1 MRRALLLAD
10 AALRLGPRAVARRL
24 LHGALRPLARARL
37 GDAPPPQGPFFL
49 TATPPPAPPLP
60 PGAAERLA
68 AALPDAPPDWHG
80 PFDAAAHGLDLDLFA
95 AGDIR
100 PVWERNRL
108 LAVPLLAALHR
119 IAPGEGHLSRAEALL
134 AAWCR
139 ANPPFRGPAW
149 ACGQEASFRA
159 LHLLLARAL
168 LDQDGAPPAPG
179 MAALLALHARRI
191 AATRAYALSQDNNH
205 PVSEAAAAHALALAG
220 EAGRAARGGAPAPA
234 PARDAEAARLAALS
248 ARLIAPDGGFSQVS
262 PAYLRAL
269 CDTLSLVE
277 WLRRRAGAPPLP
289 APFAERAAAAA
300 RLLGRL
306 ASPGSGLLPR
316 IGPMDGARVADL
328 SGCGE
333 ADAGGSAERA
343 LRLFCGEGFGRGDD
357 LGCALMGLPPPARLL
372 TRPAVWRAE
381 GYAGWEGCG
390 VQAVLRAGP
399 LRFRPGQADLLHLD
413 VRVDGLPL
421 LPDAGSPS
429 YNPPRAAP
437 WAGYFEATRAH
448 NTIAFDEDGPWRGD
462 QMPRVGRFLFALWP
476 RLAPLPD
483 GAALTDRQGHRHARR
498 VSLEGRR
505 LVVEDE
511 ITGPFRG
518 AVLRWRLG
526 GAGPWRLSAEG
537 AEAPG
542 VALALS
548 ADRPLSLA
556 LASGWDSPAQ
566 GQARPVPV
574 LEARVGPGACR
585 LRSVVTVA

>member
-10 AALRLGPRAVARRL
+10 AALRLGPRAVARRV

-37 GDAPPPQGPFFL
+37 ADAAAPEGPFFL
-49 TATPPPAPPLP
+49 TAPPPPAPPLP

-68 AALPDAPPDWHG
+68 AALPDAAPDWHG
-80 PFDAAAHGLDLDLFA
+80 PFDPIAHALDLDLFA

-100 PVWERNRL
+100 PVWEKNRL

-119 IAPGEGHLSRAEALL
+119 ISPGEGHLARAEALL
-134 AAWCR
+134 GDWCR

-149 ACGQEASFRA
+149 GCGQEASFRA

-191 AATRAYALSQDNNH
+191 AATRAYALAQDNNH
-205 PVSEAAAAHALALAG
+205 PISEAAAAFALGAAG
-220 EAGRAARGGAPAPA
+220 EAG
-234 PARDAEAARLAALS
+234 RLAALS

-262 PAYLRAL
+262 PGYLRAL
-269 CDTLSLVE
+269 CDTLSVVE

-306 ASPGSGLLPR
+306 ASPGTGALPR
-316 IGPMDGARVADL
+316 IGPLDGARVADL

-333 ADAGGSAERA
+333 NDAGGSAERA
-343 LRLFCGEGFGRGDD
+343 FRLFCGEGFGRDD
-357 LGCALMGLPPPARLL
+357 DIGCALLGLPPPARPLP
-372 TRPAVWRAE
+372 RPAVWRAE
-381 GYAGWEGCG
+381 GFAGWEGDG

-413 VRVDGLPL
+413 LRVDGQPL

-429 YNPPRAAP
+429 YNPPEGAP
-437 WAGYFEATRAH
+437 WAGYFERTAAH
-448 NTIAFDEDGPWRGD
+448 NAVAFDEDGPWGGD
-462 QMPRVGRFLFALWP
+462 QMPRVGRFLFARWP
-476 RLAPLPD
+476 RVLALPD
-483 GAALTDRQGHRHARR
+483 GAALANRRGNRHARR
-498 VSLEGRR
+498 VAREGRR
-505 LVVEDE
+505 LIVEDALS
-511 ITGPFRG
+511 GPFRS

-526 GAGPWRLSAEG
+526 GPGPWRRTEAG

-542 VALALS
+542 TTLTLT
-548 ADRPLSLA
+548 ADRPLSLTVEA
-556 LASGWDSPAQ
+556 GWDSPAQ
-566 GQARPVPV
+566 GVARPIPV
-574 LEARVGPGACR
+574 LAARVGPGACR
-585 LRSVVTVA
+585 LRSVFTFA

>member
-37 GDAPPPQGPFFL
+37 ADAAAPGGSFFL
-49 TATPPPAPPLP
+49 AGPPPPAPPLP

-80 PFDAAAHGLDLDLFA
+80 LFDPATHGLDLDLFA
-95 AGDIR
+95 PGDIR

-119 IAPGEGHLSRAEALL
+119 IAPGAGHLARAEALL
-134 AAWCR
+134 AGWCR

-191 AATRAYALSQDNNH
+191 AATRAYALAQDNNH
-205 PVSEAAAAHALALAG
+205 PISEAAAAHALALALGG
-220 EAGRAARGGAPAPA
+220 EAA
-234 PARDAEAARLAALS
+234 AEAARLAALC
-248 ARLIAPDGGFSQVS
+248 ARLVAPDGGFSQVS
-262 PAYLRAL
+262 PGYLRAL
-269 CDTLSLVE
+269 CDTLSVVE

-289 APFAERAAAAA
+289 EPFGARAAAAA

-306 ASPGSGLLPR
+306 ASPGTGALPR
-316 IGPMDGARVADL
+316 LGPMDGAHVADL
-328 SGCGE
+328 SAAGE
-333 ADAGGSAERA
+333 NDAGASAERA
-343 LRLFCGEGFGRGDD
+343 LRLFCGEGFGRAEDP
-357 LGCALMGLPPPARLL
+357 GCALMGLPPPGRALP
-372 TRPAVWRAE
+372 RPAVWRAE
-381 GYAGWEGCG
+381 GCAGWEGGG

-413 VRVDGLPL
+413 LRRHGLPL
-421 LPDAGSPS
+421 LPDAGSPT
-429 YNPPRAAP
+429 YNPPRDAP

-448 NTIAFDEDGPWRGD
+448 NAVAFDEDGPWRGD

-476 RLAPLPD
+476 RVDALPD
-483 GAALTDRQGHRHARR
+483 GAALTDRRGNRHARR
-498 VSLEGRR
+498 VALEDGR
-505 LVVEDE
+505 LVVEDALS
-511 ITGPFRG
+511 GPFRA

-526 GAGPWRLSAEG
+526 GPGPWRATATG

-542 VALALS
+542 VSLALS
-548 ADRPLSLA
+548 ADGPFGLA
-556 LASGWDSPAQ
+556 LEPGWDSPAQ
-566 GQARPVPV
+566 GVVRGIPV
-574 LEARVGPGACR
+574 LAARFGAGPR
-585 LRSVVTVA
+585 RIRSIVTFA

>member
-24 LHGALRPLARARL
+24 LHGVLRPLARARL
-37 GDAPPPQGPFFL
+37 ADAPAPQGPFFL
-49 TATPPPAPPLP
+49 AAPPPPAPPLP
-60 PGAAERLA
+60 PGAAARLA

-80 PFDAAAHGLDLDLFA
+80 PFDPTVHALDLDLFA

-119 IAPGEGHLSRAEALL
+119 IAPGEGHLARAEALL

-168 LDQDGAPPAPG
+168 LGEDGAPPAPG

-205 PVSEAAAAHALALAG
+205 PVSEAAAAFALALAG
-220 EAGRAARGGAPAPA
+220 RAATGGA

-248 ARLIAPDGGFSQVS
+248 ARLIAPDGGFAQVS
-262 PAYLRAL
+262 SAYLRAL
-269 CDTLSLVE
+269 CDTLSVVE

-289 APFAERAAAAA
+289 APFAGRAAAAA

-306 ASPGSGLLPR
+306 AAPGSGALPR
-316 IGPMDGARVADL
+316 LGPMDGARVADL

-333 ADAGGSAERA
+333 NDAGGSAERA
-343 LRLFCGEGFGRGDD
+343 LRLFCGEGFGRDD
-357 LGCALMGLPPPARLL
+357 DPGSALLGLPPPLRPLP
-372 TRPAVWRAE
+372 RPALWRAE
-381 GYAGWEGCG
+381 GYAGWEGDG

-399 LRFRPGQADLLHLD
+399 LCFRPGQADLLHLD

-429 YNPPRAAP
+429 YNPPQGAP
-437 WAGYFEATRAH
+437 WAGCFEATRAH
-448 NTIAFDEDGPWRGD
+448 NTIAFDEDGPWGGD

-476 RLAPLPD
+476 RLETLPD
-483 GAALTDRQGHRHARR
+483 GALLADRRGNRHARR
-498 VSLEGRR
+498 VAREGRR

-511 ITGPFRG
+511 VSGPFRG

-526 GAGPWRLSAEG
+526 GPGPWRLSAEG
-537 AEAPG
+537 AAAPG

-548 ADRPLSLA
+548 ADRPLALA

-566 GQARPVPV
+566 GQARPIPV

-585 LRSVVTVA
+585 LRSVFTFA